1 MRSALFAS
9 AVYGISTASQ
19 CKTTPSGTCFTNPQG
34 KIASLPGIGSD
45 PQKCC
50 DLCAQN
56 PTCMSWNHGS
66 HDDTSGLYKCDLY
79 DNVSEHTHSSKTCVG
94 GFRDGPLPPTPAP
107 TPPPPRGDKPNIV
120 FLVVE
125 STDGR
130 TWQRGYSNDLIPMP
144 AIRGLQEHGVA
155 FHRHYSNAPVCC
167 PSRATFWSGRH
178 AHKIP
183 HQSKVPGGPA
193 VQGAWN
199 NYEGLPADFDER
211 IDQVL
216 GAAGGYNTKIT
227 GKTDWSAGGHSE
239 NVYLNSWT
247 MYTQFP
253 YNIPENGG
261 WGDETHD
268 CASSGTV
275 KKGGGPKG
283 EGSAHEGDWDALK
296 TGTAFITDAA
306 KNSSVPF
313 FIYQGMNI
321 VHPPYS
327 TNEYW
332 YNQIDPAKIEVP
344 EWLPLEQMHPCDLQ
358 SSMLKKCTPSNAN
371 AAAFYNVSRRA
382 NVRRIYAAM
391 VAEFSE
397 MVGGYVDA
405 VKAAGVL
412 NQTVFIVTSD
422 HGDMQMEHQQH
433 YKMVPREAS
442 SSVPMVIFDGRP
454 GKALSSPRVVMEP
467 SQLIDIFPTIMD
479 YAAVPQAARPS
490 DLDGAS
496 LLPFMASDA
505 EYAIDRAAAGSTSA
519 VAGRPGFVTSQFHG
533 CNTAMSWFLVVQ
545 NINNHTYKL
554 IQWGTGHEVMPQ
566 LFDLTSDPQENTNL
580 LNVTTPDKHTFLLLQ
595 QLDSSLQ
602 TAIPYPSIAQ
612 QVAQYNKDSF
622 AAWVNVTKDWQNAIH
637 KSGLR
642 WDDSWD
648 ADPAGAIAAVNEWMA
663 QPAVVQACRS
673 ELVWPPSETSE
684 NQNAPLL

>member
-1 MRSALFAS
+1 MRFLVIYSLVS
-9 AVYGISTASQ
+9 AVSAGQ
-19 CKTTPSGTCFTNPQG
+19 CKLTPPGTCYSNG
-34 KIASLPGIGSD
+34 GAKIAHLPGIGSD

-56 PTCMSWNHGS
+56 PDCASWNHGS
-66 HDDTSGLYKCDLY
+66 YDTKTKLYACDLY
-79 DNVSEHTHSSKTCVG
+79 SDVGPTKNSSTCVG
-94 GFRDGPLPPTPAP
+94 GVRDGPLPPTPAP
-107 TPPPPRGDKPNIV
+107 TPPAPRGDKPNIV

-130 TWQRGYSNDLIPMP
+130 TWQRGYSDDLIPMP

-183 HQSKVPGGPA
+183 HQSKVPGGPS

-216 GAAGGYNTKIT
+216 GAAGGYNAKIT

-239 NVYLNSWT
+239 NVYLNAWT

-253 YNIPENGG
+253 YDIPQHGG
-261 WGDETHD
+261 WGDESGD
-268 CASSGTV
+268 CASNGGV
-275 KKGGGPKG
+275 RKGGGPKG
-283 EGSAHEGDWDALK
+283 EGSAHAGDWAALK
-296 TGTAFITDAA
+296 TGTQFIADAVA
-306 KNSSVPF
+306 NSSTVPF

-321 VHPPYS
+321 VHPPYQ

-332 YNQIDPAKIEVP
+332 YDQIDPSKISVP

-358 SSMLKKCTPSNAN
+358 SSMLKKCTPSDAN

-405 VKAAGVL
+405 VNAAGVM

-454 GKALSSPRVVMEP
+454 GKPLAAPRVVMEP

-479 YAAVPQAARPS
+479 YAEVPQAARPA

-496 LLPFMASDA
+496 LMPFMASEPA
-505 EYAIDRAAAGSTSA
+505 YAAAAGHAGGAIGGA

-533 CNTAMSWFLVVQ
+533 DNIAMSWFLVVQ
-545 NINNHTYKL
+545 NIDNRTYKL
-554 IQWGTGHEVMPQ
+554 IQWGTGKEVLPQ
-566 LFDLTSDPQENTNL
+566 LFDLTADPQENDNL
-580 LNVTTPDKHTFLLLQ
+580 LNVTTPDKHTMLLLQ
-595 QLDSSLQ
+595 QLDASLQ
-602 TAIPYPSIAQ
+602 TAIPYPGIAQ

-622 AAWVNVTKDWQNAIH
+622 AAWVNSTQDWQTAIH

-642 WDDSWD
+642 WDDSWNV
-648 ADPAGAIAAVNEWMA
+648 DPAGAIAAVNAWAAE
-663 QPAVVQACRS
+663 PATVLACRS
-673 ELVWPPSETSE
+673 DLVWPPKGAT
-684 NQNAPLL
+684 AHTPLL